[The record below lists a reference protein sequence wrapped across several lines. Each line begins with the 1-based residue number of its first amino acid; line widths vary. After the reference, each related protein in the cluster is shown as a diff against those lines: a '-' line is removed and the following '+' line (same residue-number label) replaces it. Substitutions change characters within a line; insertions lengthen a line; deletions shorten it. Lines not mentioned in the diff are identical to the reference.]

1 MVSSSIKLT
10 RRIRYFLPFILVALF
25 FVIPNQAEAKRPANV
40 DKYINENKAA
50 AIEVGK
56 KYGIFPSQIL
66 AQGGFESTWGTSSVA
81 RNNNNFYG
89 IKGSGAYR
97 KYATARDC
105 MEDFAINF
113 YVTKL
118 KSYEQIIKANSP
130 YGIGKLLY
138 IDYAPPGDGTN
149 AEYLTSY
156 ESIVANYDVVQYDK
170 IAFPDGI
177 KRHPKIEEVRAGKK
191 DNFTYE
197 EAGKIDYSGKD
208 VVVTDTD
215 VKVDGTTEQ
224 KVETP
229 NPNGGAPTENV
240 VIQPKFTFS
249 EDAIKG
255 MPKKR
260 DWEEE
265 KLPEAKKSELNAME
279 QRSLENWK
287 KESDT
292 PISDKVTKGFRTA
305 VSLSGIILFFY
316 GALIIIAYIFDRI
329 TITEWKALPTI
340 TRNRL
345 FAVKDKEDSSYH
357 LSSPQEGSKGITIAD
372 LCKVQ
377 FFIIGLAMCLLNG
390 WIYTFVDVLIRGFA
404 NAQSYISGLF

>member
-1 MVSSSIKLT
+1 MVDLISKLK
-10 RRIRYFLPFILVALF
+10 RVFLFCCFLFVVTLV
-25 FVIPNQAEAKRPANV
+25 INPNIAEAKRPANV
-40 DKYINENKAA
+40 EKYINENKAA

-97 KYATARDC
+97 KYASARDC

-118 KSYEQIIKANSP
+118 NSYEQIIKAKSP

-149 AEYLTSY
+149 SEYLTSY

-197 EAGKIDYSGKD
+197 EAGQIDYSGKD

-215 VKVDGTTEQ
+215 IKVDGTTEQ

-240 VIQPKFTFS
+240 VVTPNFTFS
-249 EDAIKG
+249 EKDIKG
-255 MPKKR
+255 MPKER
-260 DWEEE
+260 NWEEDKVE
-265 KLPEAKKSELNAME
+265 IKDGKDFQAVE
-279 QRSLENWK
+279 
-287 KESDT
+287 KESINKWKDESNT
-292 PISDKVTKGFRTA
+292 ALSETMINIFR
-305 VSLSGIILFFY
+305 VSIQVIGVIIVIYSLFF
-316 GALIIIAYIFDRI
+316 LIAYVFDRT
-329 TITEWKALPTI
+329 TITEWKAIPVLTK
-340 TRNRL
+340 NRL
-345 FAVKDKEDSSYH
+345 FAVEYKEESTFHKRQTDQ
-357 LSSPQEGSKGITIAD
+357 PKGIATSDVIKIEA
-372 LCKVQ
+372 LLILTAIC
-377 FFIIGLAMCLLNG
+377 ILNG
-390 WIYTFVDVLIRGFA
+390 WVYAIISQIIRYA
-404 NAQSYISGLF
+404 NAIQSYMSSLF